1 MRDVYFDT
9 DFPQSYVMWLF
20 FATIG
25 SVLFIMSLVRDNTED
40 IPEAVATQ
48 LERQAYLRRKI
59 IELTPDDEKVASKP
73 VTFSK
78 REHKETRKLV
88 QQSD

>member
-25 SVLFIMSLVRDNTED
+25 SILFIMSLVRDNTED
-40 IPEAVATQ
+40 IP
-48 LERQAYLRRKI
+48 QAYLRRKI

-88 QQSD
+88 QQSN